1 MTVEKQLTAIK
12 QNQFLI
18 FNNGER
24 EIRWDL
30 SDNKFKRVLKDGTL
44 KVVADTGVTTFFRN
58 IDCEKV
64 PEAFKD
70 KVWSDI
76 IRRVVQNERRRENS
90 NFRNVFC
97 KINKYIHLE
106 SYLLLDIKIHG
117 GLPMNNP
124 VSQFSKPVIRFMRE
138 CEISFYSEWERS
150 YQRNPKLMTD
160 LCSYV
165 LDKYHDNLLIYE
177 YVHEIFCNSNT
188 MQIFNSLITPLD
200 TKVEIYNNYYYG
212 EKEFGFGAE
221 YKALFDYVVKCIA
234 VEAMNTRDVIQE
246 YYDYLKMARKIKQLK
261 HIGKLRESGD
271 TTTQINDI
279 GFIDYRSIEK
289 YPKGLTI
296 RHRIVNRNYDVMRQ
310 HYDEQKFAKMVDHNF
325 AWEKDEYCVVTP
337 NKSDDI
343 KNEGTELNHC
353 VGSYIDSVLQGRTQI
368 VFMRKSNT
376 PDQSRVTLE
385 IRSREIQQAR
395 GYANRLISDEEE
407 KWLERY
413 AKAKNL
419 TFNEVRTNNDLPCP
433 TVTVKNVVTMPEPEL
448 MVS

>member
-1 MTVEKQLTAIK
+1 MLTATK
-12 QNQFLI
+12 QNQFLV

-30 SDNKFKRVLKDGTL
+30 SDNKFKRVLKDGSL
-44 KVVADTGVTTFFRN
+44 KEVADTGVAGFFRN
-58 IDCEKV
+58 IPCEEV
-64 PEAFKD
+64 PNAFKD
-70 KVWSDI
+70 NVWSDI
-76 IRRVVQNERRRENS
+76 LKRVVQNEKKRENS
-90 NFRNVFC
+90 NFSTVFC
-97 KINKYIHLE
+97 SISKYLHLE
-106 SYLLLDIKIHG
+106 SYLILGISLDSYYI
-117 GLPMNNP
+117 PMNRP

-138 CEISFYSEWERS
+138 CGLSFCYNWES
-150 YQRNPKLMTD
+150 AYEKNPKLMTD
-160 LCSYV
+160 ICAYV
-165 LDKYHDNLLIYE
+165 LEAYHDNLLIYKHL
-177 YVHEIFCNSNT
+177 YEIFTHTNS
-188 MQIFNSLITPLD
+188 MSRFDGLVTPLD
-200 TKVEIYNNYYYG
+200 VKSGSSYYVW

-234 VEAMNTRDVIQE
+234 VEAMNPRDVIQE

-376 PDQSRVTLE
+376 PDQSLVTLE